1 MSVTLASLQSDAMTA
16 LRTFLLAVLPSG
28 VEVVAG
34 QANRVPE
41 PQSDDYVLI
50 TPLMRPRLST
60 NTIAFVNTG
69 TIIPSTNPPQ
79 YSAGQRIS
87 TQATNFVVQ
96 CDIHGPNSG
105 DNCQIIATMFRDR
118 YACESMAAANVTIAP
133 LYASDPR
140 QTPYI
145 DSEDQYEERWS
156 IDLNMQVNP
165 SVTAPIQFATSLG
178 PATLYKIAPD

>member
-1 MSVTLASLQSDAMTA
+1 MSVTIASLESDAMTA

-34 QANRVPE
+34 QGNRVPE
-41 PQSDDYVLI
+41 PQSDDYAVI

-60 NTIAFVNTG
+60 NTLSFANTG
-69 TIIPSTNPPQ
+69 TIIPDTTPPQ

-96 CDIHGPNSG
+96 CDVRGPNSG
-105 DNCQIIATMFRDR
+105 DNAQIISTMFRDR
-118 YACESMAAANVTIAP
+118 YACESMATATITIAP
-133 LYASDPR
+133 LFASDPR

-165 SVTAPIQFATSLG
+165 SITTPIQFAAALG
-178 PATLYKIAPD
+178 PATIHEIAPD